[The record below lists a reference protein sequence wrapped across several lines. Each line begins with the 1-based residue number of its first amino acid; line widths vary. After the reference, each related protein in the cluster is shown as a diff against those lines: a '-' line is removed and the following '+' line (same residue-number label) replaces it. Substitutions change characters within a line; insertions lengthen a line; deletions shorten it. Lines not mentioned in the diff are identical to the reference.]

1 MEDCF
6 SDSVARGHHV
16 FKSVWTHSLGE
27 SLTLGEVLS
36 VKEEEDNEHDIFAVS
51 FEKAGMIVGH
61 VPHEVSTR
69 HGGSIIC
76 EVTGHRTVRE
86 DWARLLGLTMQQFGR
101 GQHLCAHALNKKRL

>member
-16 FKSVWTHSLGE
+16 FKSLDTPLRR
-27 SLTLGEVLS
+27 SLTFGEVLS

-51 FEKAGMIVGH
+51 FKKAGMIVGH
-61 VPHEVSTR
+61 VEVSTR

-76 EVTGHRTVRE
+76 EVTGHG
-86 DWARLLGLTMQQFGR
+86 RLGKTAWIDHATIWEGPTS
-101 GQHLCAHALNKKRL
+101 LCARA

>member
-1 MEDCF
+1 M
-6 SDSVARGHHV
+6 
-16 FKSVWTHSLGE
+16 
-27 SLTLGEVLS
+27 S

-76 EVTGHRTVRE
+76 EVTGHR
-86 DWARLLGLTMQQFGR
+86 RLGKTAWIDHATIWEGTAS
-101 GQHLCAHALNKKRL
+101 LCSRA

>member
-16 FKSVWTHSLGE
+16 FKSVWTPSLLRR
-27 SLTLGEVLS
+27 SLTFGEVLS

-61 VPHEVSTR
+61 VGHVEVSTR
-69 HGGSIIC
+69 HSGSIIC
-76 EVTGHRTVRE
+76 EVTGHR
-86 DWARLLGLTMQQFGR
+86 RLGKTAWIDHATIWEGPAS
-101 GQHLCAHALNKKRL
+101 LCARA

>member
-1 MEDCF
+1 M
-6 SDSVARGHHV
+6 
-16 FKSVWTHSLGE
+16 
-27 SLTLGEVLS
+27 S

-76 EVTGHRTVRE
+76 EVTGHRRLGKTARIDHATIWEGPASLCVR
-86 DWARLLGLTMQQFGR
+86 A
-101 GQHLCAHALNKKRL
+101 

>member
-16 FKSVWTHSLGE
+16 FKSVWTPSLIRR

-36 VKEEEDNEHDIFAVS
+36 VKEEEENEHDIFAVS

-61 VPHEVSTR
+61 VEVSTR

-76 EVTGHRTVRE
+76 EVTGHR
-86 DWARLLGLTMQQFGR
+86 RLGKTAWIDHAG
-101 GQHLCAHALNKKRL
+101 GASISVHAHLIKSAYEPQNTTA

>member
-16 FKSVWTHSLGE
+16 FKSVWTPS
-27 SLTLGEVLS
+27 LGEVLPLEKS
-36 VKEEEDNEHDIFAVS
+36 CQSKKRKTAVS

-61 VPHEVSTR
+61 VEVSTR

-76 EVTGHRTVRE
+76 EVTGHR
-86 DWARLLGLTMQQFGR
+86 RLGKTAWIDHATIWEGPAS
-101 GQHLCAHALNKKRL
+101 LCARA